1 MMIRTIHH
9 ALVIP
14 AEAVFA
20 IEREPMRDLTRQL
33 EDRLQRH
40 VKAEAGF
47 EPRAGRAAVAIML
60 REGAQATEMLMIRR
74 ATREGD
80 PWSGHM
86 GFPGGRRDPQD
97 SSNLACALRET
108 EEELGVDLAQ
118 WGSAVGELSD
128 VNTGWRKDRPEM
140 LVTPFVFRVASL
152 PPLTPND
159 EVDDVVWVPLDYL
172 MVQEN
177 REPLAW
183 EWKGQN
189 LETDSYL
196 YESYRIWGLSLMMID
211 EMIALLKP

>member
-1 MMIRTIHH
+1 
-9 ALVIP
+9 
-14 AEAVFA
+14 
-20 IEREPMRDLTRQL
+20 MRKLTWQL
-33 EDRLQRH
+33 ESRLQRH
-40 VKAEAGF
+40 VKAKPGF
-47 EPRAGRAAVAIML
+47 APRAGRAAVAIML
-60 REGAQATEMLMIRR
+60 REGTQATEMLMIRR

-97 SSNLACALRET
+97 SSNLACVLRET
-108 EEELGVDLAQ
+108 EEELGVDLAH

-140 LVTPFVFRVASL
+140 LVTPFVFQVASL
-152 PPLTPND
+152 PPLTPNE

-172 MVQEN
+172 MDQEN

-196 YESYRIWGLSLMMID
+196 YESCRIWGLSLIMID
-211 EMIALLKP
+211 EMLSLLKP